1 MNVHP
6 NDLGRSP
13 QRRGTLHDRAV
24 RMPLMVG
31 LRRRRLQCYIAFML
45 CDIAALFFS
54 FGLAGY
60 VYMGE
65 APPVSLV
72 MAQLLLPVFLTI
84 AMYNG
89 AYSLDSLK
97 FPSIGVGRGLT
108 ALAISASAVVFI
120 AFFTKSSG
128 EFSRVHFAL
137 GTMLSAVV
145 MVVARFEMRGF
156 VRWRCGASVTNELVI
171 DDGGPALALPGAIH
185 VSAQNF
191 GLRPILDDPHTLDR
205 IGLVMR
211 HADRVIVSS
220 PPERRA
226 AWAIILKGAAVP
238 GEVIDEAVASL
249 SAQGARRAGGQGLLQ
264 VSVGVLG
271 IRARSMKRGF
281 DVCIAA
287 LGLLVLLP
295 FLAAVALAIVLEDGG
310 PVFFVQRRVGC
321 GNRFFAMIKF
331 RSMRVNH
338 EGVNGDKSAEKG
350 DDRITRVGCIIRAT
364 SIDEL
369 PQLINV
375 LKGDM
380 SIVGPRPHAI
390 GSQAGDKLFWEVDSR
405 YWQRHALR
413 PGLTGLAQVRGLR
426 GATDSEADL
435 LGRLNA
441 DLEYLDGWSLWRDV
455 RIILATFAV
464 LVHERAF

>member
-1 MNVHP
+1 
-6 NDLGRSP
+6 
-13 QRRGTLHDRAV
+13 
-24 RMPLMVG
+24 MVG

-171 DDGGPALALPGAIH
+171 DDGGPALA
-185 VSAQNF
+185 
-191 GLRPILDDPHTLDR
+191 
-205 IGLVMR
+205 IG
-211 HADRVIVSS
+211 
-220 PPERRA
+220 
-226 AWAIILKGAAVP
+226 
-238 GEVIDEAVASL
+238 
-249 SAQGARRAGGQGLLQ
+249 
-264 VSVGVLG
+264 
-271 IRARSMKRGF
+271 
-281 DVCIAA
+281 
-287 LGLLVLLP
+287 
-295 FLAAVALAIVLEDGG
+295 LEDGG